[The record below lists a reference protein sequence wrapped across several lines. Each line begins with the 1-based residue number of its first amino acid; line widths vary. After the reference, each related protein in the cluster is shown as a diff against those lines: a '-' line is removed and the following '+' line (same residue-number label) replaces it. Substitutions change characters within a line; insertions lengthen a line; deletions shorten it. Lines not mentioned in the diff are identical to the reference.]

1 MIPPSV
7 ETPVADKLTETEGH
21 PVAEDIAP
29 EPPLG
34 VPEHGKA
41 HAIAKSKPGRV
52 EEPSEVNLIVN
63 APVE

>member
-1 MIPPSV
+1 MPPSV

-29 EPPLG
+29 EPPDG

-41 HAIAKSKPGRV
+41 QAIAKSKPPYV
-52 EEPSEVNLIVN
+52 TEPSEVNLIVR